1 VHRNRSV
8 APESSVAAAT
18 ASSRAAAHRLL
29 GALASALLLSLVLAL
44 ASAAIARA
52 DVPSAAYSIA
62 DTNLVASP
70 DGGFSY
76 VVWLRDSADQPLPG
90 ATVVLDFT
98 NAAGIQLCGS
108 QDTDHDGRL
117 LATTDISGKATFQ
130 VKAGG
135 STTGRATVGSGI
147 DVIALVRPRTT
158 DLDGDSDVDAQD
170 QAALNALVGTA
181 GPKGDLDRNGIVD
194 AADVALLAAHVGGNC
209 ITVPAFQPSWGSLK
223 ARYR

>member
-1 VHRNRSV
+1 VRSDHSV
-8 APESSVAAAT
+8 APESSVAVAT

-29 GALASALLLSLVLAL
+29 GALGTALLLSLLLAL
-44 ASAAIARA
+44 VGAAIARA

-76 VVWLRDSADQPLPG
+76 VVWLRDAANQPIPG

-117 LATTDISGKATFQ
+117 LATTDVSGKATFQ

-135 STTGRATVGSGI
+135 TTTGRAVVGAGI
-147 DVIALVRPRTT
+147 DVLARPWPRTT

-170 QAALNALVGTA
+170 QAALNALVGTS
-181 GPKGDLDRNGIVD
+181 GPKGDLDKNGVVD

-209 ITVPAFQPSWGSLK
+209 IAVPAFQPSWGSLK